1 MTHPPDRPTREPFR
15 FVDYEGLVLSTGRRA
30 SNLREFLDTLSQ
42 VSLDVVC
49 HHLHRAALRHRFGT
63 WDYPNDF
70 ASWAA
75 TGLEDLALAEKL
87 AALDPYAYA
96 QLEQARE
103 AIIDLVEDHL
113 RELPVVPATRR
124 GLEFHFA
131 SAHYFALPSGRE
143 AGSLRELRDALTEVP
158 LSSLFFHF
166 HEARLRGPGDDSD
179 DFSRWIEAQLGPH
192 PVADALR
199 GIDFYFFSLDDLRRR
214 IVAIFDE
221 HAETG

>member
-1 MTHPPDRPTREPFR
+1 MSPRQPFA
-15 FVDYEGLVLSTGRRA
+15 FVDYEGLVMPTGRRA
-30 SNLREFLDTLSQ
+30 ANLREFLDTLSQ

-87 AALDPYAYA
+87 AALDPYAYE

-103 AIIDLVEDHL
+103 AITDLVQDHL
-113 RELPVVPATRR
+113 RELSAAPVARR

-131 SAHYFALPSGRE
+131 SAHYLALPSGRE
-143 AGSLRELRDALTEVP
+143 ASTLSQLRQAMTEVP
-158 LSSLFFHF
+158 LSSIFYHF

-179 DFSRWIEAQLGPH
+179 DFSRWIEGQFGPD
-192 PVADALR
+192 PVTAELR
-199 GIDFYFFSLDDLRRR
+199 GIDFYFFSLEDLRQR
-214 IVAIFDE
+214 IVAILDE
-221 HAETG
+221 HPAAG